1 MKSKTTAWLLAI
13 FLWGLGVHKFYLGES
28 GQGFF
33 YLIFCWTFIPA
44 IFGLFEGISYFS
56 HDQERW
62 DNKYNDGKDVTGR
75 DYYDQLLKFEQ
86 LREKGLIDQKEYERK
101 VAELKEK
108 IEKSENRKKQEL
120 QEIERIKEKNRK
132 LNKILKR
139 ILFWVLGIIL
149 VRMAFVFLLIF
160 LLWDSKDHKKS
171 ESVMNSS
178 IGTTWNLFGENWWNV
193 AWL

>member
-1 MKSKTTAWLLAI
+1 MS
-13 FLWGLGVHKFYLGES
+13 
-28 GQGFF
+28 
-33 YLIFCWTFIPA
+33 
-44 IFGLFEGISYFS
+44 
-56 HDQERW
+56 
-62 DNKYNDGKDVTGR
+62 GR

-160 LLWDSKDHKKS
+160 LL
-171 ESVMNSS
+171 
-178 IGTTWNLFGENWWNV
+178 
-193 AWL
+193 

>member
-1 MKSKTTAWLLAI
+1 M
-13 FLWGLGVHKFYLGES
+13 
-28 GQGFF
+28 
-33 YLIFCWTFIPA
+33 
-44 IFGLFEGISYFS
+44 
-56 HDQERW
+56 
-62 DNKYNDGKDVTGR
+62 TGR

>member
-1 MKSKTTAWLLAI
+1 MS
-13 FLWGLGVHKFYLGES
+13 
-28 GQGFF
+28 
-33 YLIFCWTFIPA
+33 
-44 IFGLFEGISYFS
+44 
-56 HDQERW
+56 
-62 DNKYNDGKDVTGR
+62 GR

-108 IEKSENRKKQEL
+108 IEKSENLKKQEL

-160 LLWDSKDHKKS
+160 LL
-171 ESVMNSS
+171 
-178 IGTTWNLFGENWWNV
+178 
-193 AWL
+193 

>member
-1 MKSKTTAWLLAI
+1 MKNKTTAWLLAI

-62 DNKYNDGKDVTGR
+62 DSKYNDGKDVSGR

-101 VAELKEK
+101 VTELKAK

-132 LNKILKR
+132 LNR
-139 ILFWVLGIIL
+139 I
-149 VRMAFVFLLIF
+149 FLLIF

-171 ESVMNSS
+171 ESVVNPS
-178 IGTTWNLFGENWWNV
+178 IATTWNLFGENWWNV

>member
-1 MKSKTTAWLLAI
+1 MKNKTTAWLLAI
-13 FLWGLGVHKFYLGES
+13 FLWGLGVHKFYLGQS
-28 GQGFF
+28 SQGFF
-33 YLIFCWTFIPA
+33 Y
-44 IFGLFEGISYFS
+44 GISYFS

-62 DNKYNDGKDVTGR
+62 DNKYNDGKDASGR

-86 LREKGLIDQKEYERK
+86 LKEKGLIDQKEYEQK

-108 IEKSENRKKQEL
+108 IEKNENYKKQEL
-120 QEIERIKEKNRK
+120 QEIERIKEKNRR
-132 LNKILKR
+132 LNRILKR

-149 VRMAFVFLLIF
+149 VRIVVLFLLIF

-171 ESVMNSS
+171 ESVVNPS
-178 IGTTWNLFGENWWNV
+178 IATTWNLFGENWWNV